1 MLAARSSA
9 SKPDVQTGSA
19 QESVENAPSLPLG
32 KSTDHGFPAAH
43 ATVREPLQWDFAQRA
58 GIRSVQPSP
67 VDTANASVHA
77 DTWRR
82 VARDL
87 PVHLKDGAEPGLAG
101 RAWHWNET
109 ILRGSGGS
117 ATVVAAVGIADAGLH
132 RLLPFDGLKEGFAQ
146 IA

>member
-1 MLAARSSA
+1 MLAARSPVST
-9 SKPDVQTGSA
+9 PDVQAGSA
-19 QESVENAPSLPLG
+19 QESVENALSLPLG
-32 KSTDHGFPAAH
+32 KCTDHGFPAAH
-43 ATVREPLQWDFAQRA
+43 AIGREPLQWDFAPRA

-77 DTWRR
+77 DAWRR

-87 PVHLKDGAEPGLAG
+87 PVHLKDGGEPGLAG
-101 RAWHWNET
+101 RARHWNET
-109 ILRGSGGS
+109 IVRASGVS
-117 ATVVAAVGIADAGLH
+117 ASVVAAVGITDAGLH